1 MHFLVNASKD
11 LEAVEEHLS
20 QVQELHPLTQA
31 PNSTGFSQE
40 GILKGVVKS
49 RKVCFMLICFK
60 VVHSTIGNYHNS
72 NWNYLHVSKC
82 IYIHSESIKHKKK
95 T

>member
-1 MHFLVNASKD
+1 VSGVHVDFSVNASKD

-49 RKVCFMLICFK
+49 RRFVFC
-60 VVHSTIGNYHNS
+60 
-72 NWNYLHVSKC
+72 
-82 IYIHSESIKHKKK
+82 
-95 T
+95 